1 MLGLKKKPWIDQAG
15 IDFLMSLDPLFI
27 IYYEVEVGGN
37 TIKMKFRDD
46 SGKFIAD
53 TVRNDVTAILLDHLP
68 YISVIR
74 YPLLAGGRLQ
84 ESDIPTLKKQID
96 QVLEILPTTKSTLSL
111 ADLRQQQKHLHD
123 EIEKTVNV
131 YGWRNPEG
139 SKSNNI
145 RVLLNSLNSESRFRL
160 VDLLSRLDGSSFK
173 VHIAVDI
180 DSAMDEEIGATLN
193 ELALYEQEQQV
204 KS

>member
-1 MLGLKKKPWIDQAG
+1 MLGLKKKPWIGQAG

-27 IYYEVEVGGN
+27 IYYEVDVGGN
-37 TIKMKFRDD
+37 TVKMKFRDD
-46 SGKFIAD
+46 SGMFIAD
-53 TVRNDVTAILLDHLP
+53 TNRSDVTAIILDHLP

-74 YPLLAGGRLQ
+74 YPLLTGNRLQ

-111 ADLRQQQKHLHD
+111 ADLRQEQKHLHD

-145 RVLLNSLNSESRFRL
+145 CILLNSLNPASRFRL
-160 VDLLSRLDGSSFK
+160 VDFLSRLDGSSVK